1 MDALLVPPV
10 ETRVKDLLDGGLNQA
25 RRFEVAF
32 SQKTPQLPEQPSFRK
47 YNVSAVSGVK
57 GSDPIELRELGHR
70 CVCDVGP
77 GVIVLDRYFF
87 RSEKGSID
95 RFFQVSQ
102 FTSAEIG
109 GGICSVGR
117 TS

>member
-1 MDALLVPPV
+1 MDALIVPPV
-10 ETRVKDLLDGGLNQA
+10 WTRVKDLLERGLNQA
-25 RRFEVAF
+25 SSFEVAF
-32 SQKTPQLPEQPSFRK
+32 SQKTPQLPEQPLFRK
-47 YNVSAVSGVK
+47 YRKSAINDVEE
-57 GSDPIELRELGHR
+57 SDPIELRELGHR

-102 FTSAEIG
+102 FTSAKIG
-109 GGICSVGR
+109 GEFQSSR
-117 TS
+117 

>member
-10 ETRVKDLLDGGLNQA
+10 GTRVKDLLEGGLNQA

-32 SQKTPQLPEQPSFRK
+32 SQKTSQLPEQPLFRK
-47 YNVSAVSGVK
+47 YSESAVNGVEE
-57 GSDPIELRELGHR
+57 SHPIELRELGHR

-95 RFFQVSQ
+95 RIFQVLQ

-109 GGICSVGR
+109 GEICPVGR
-117 TS
+117 SS